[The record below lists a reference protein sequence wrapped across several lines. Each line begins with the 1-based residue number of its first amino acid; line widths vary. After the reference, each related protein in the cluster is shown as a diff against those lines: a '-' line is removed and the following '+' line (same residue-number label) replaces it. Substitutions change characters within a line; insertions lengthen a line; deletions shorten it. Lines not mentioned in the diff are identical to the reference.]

1 MTLDEIVN
9 SLQGEVV
16 LQGEYSA
23 FNDISIDTRNIK
35 KEDIFIAIRGEKF
48 NGNEYIKEASE
59 KGASVCIVDEV
70 RYKNENIQK
79 NTTVIKVNNTRE
91 ALLDLAEYYR
101 SKINV
106 KIVGITGSAGKTSTK
121 DLVAAALSGKYKV
134 FKTEG
139 NLNNQIGLPLM
150 IFKLNNSYDIAVLE
164 MGMNNLNEIHTM
176 AKAARPDI
184 ALITNVGTAHIG
196 NLGSRENILKA
207 KLEITDFFDK
217 KNTLII
223 NGDNDLL
230 SKIKKKIFEI
240 IKIGINDDVNFKA
253 EDIDLGED
261 FVEFSIN
268 EIIQTS
274 DEERKISKERFRV
287 DVPGKHSVL
296 NALLAIACGKILGMK
311 YEEIRLGF
319 RNLQTTSMRLDIVK
333 GNRFNII
340 NDCYNANPDSMK
352 AAIDVLKNLKSKRKV
367 AVLGTMG
374 ELGDESLDAHK
385 SIGKYAME
393 NGVNVLITLGE
404 FNKAYQEGFYSVES
418 GKLTVESYKGFES
431 QDEAIRYLVEECLQ
445 EGDAVLIKASRAMK
459 FETIVE
465 ALKKSNC

>member
-9 SLQGEVV
+9 SVQGEVV

-274 DEERKISKERFRV
+274 DEERKILKERFRV

-404 FNKAYQEGFYSVES
+404 FNKVYKEGFYSVES

-431 QDEAIRYLVEECLQ
+431 QDEAIKYLIEECLQ